1 MPEKDSI
8 TGYKE
13 LTGARLL
20 GRNMV
25 LNLIGQGGPLVTA
38 IFAIPILVKE
48 LGIDRFGVLTLAWMV
63 IGYFSLFDFG
73 IARAL
78 TKFVAEKLGAG
89 QEETIPALV
98 WTSLFLVFILGVAGT
113 VVLGL
118 LTPWLVHRALNIPM
132 ALRTET
138 LYSFYVLALS
148 IPIVIT
154 TAGVRG
160 VLEAKQRFGFINAV
174 RIGSGVFTFLAPLPV
189 LLFSKSL
196 LPIVAVLAAGRL
208 VVLLLN
214 FAFCLHVIP
223 ALRRRVAVQWAV
235 VAPLLRFG
243 GWITVSN
250 IVSPVMVY
258 VDRFLVAALVSVA
271 AVAYY
276 VTPYSVVTNLLVIPT
291 AMVGVLFPA
300 FATSYVRDPDR
311 TRQLFARGVKY
322 VFVVM
327 FPLALLIVA
336 LARQGLDLW
345 LGPEFAEHG
354 TRVLQLLTVGVL
366 VNSLAQFPSS
376 LVQGAGR
383 PDLTAKLH
391 LVELPL
397 YLGAVWWVTRNFGI
411 EGTAAV
417 WSARV
422 MVDAAVLFR
431 MARGVLPQGSFGFK
445 HAELPAGLALLVLAL
460 GMVPNRLSTSAA
472 FLAVTMLLFLYVAWY
487 LILDDAERATVQ
499 TFLKTALSSVQR
511 TFSA

>member
-1 MPEKDSI
+1 
-8 TGYKE
+8 
-13 LTGARLL
+13 
-20 GRNMV
+20 
-25 LNLIGQGGPLVTA
+25 
-38 IFAIPILVKE
+38 
-48 LGIDRFGVLTLAWMV
+48 
-63 IGYFSLFDFG
+63 
-73 IARAL
+73 
-78 TKFVAEKLGAG
+78 
-89 QEETIPALV
+89 
-98 WTSLFLVFILGVAGT
+98 
-113 VVLGL
+113 
-118 LTPWLVHRALNIPM
+118 
-132 ALRTET
+132 
-138 LYSFYVLALS
+138 
-148 IPIVIT
+148 
-154 TAGVRG
+154 
-160 VLEAKQRFGFINAV
+160 
-174 RIGSGVFTFLAPLPV
+174 
-189 LLFSKSL
+189 
-196 LPIVAVLAAGRL
+196 
-208 VVLLLN
+208 
-214 FAFCLHVIP
+214 
-223 ALRRRVAVQWAV
+223 
-235 VAPLLRFG
+235 
-243 GWITVSN
+243 
-250 IVSPVMVY
+250 
-258 VDRFLVAALVSVA
+258 
-271 AVAYY
+271 
-276 VTPYSVVTNLLVIPT
+276 
-291 AMVGVLFPA
+291 
-300 FATSYVRDPDR
+300 
-311 TRQLFARGVKY
+311 
-322 VFVVM
+322 M